1 MPPIKS
7 ENVSWQFQ
15 TDKINLYAY
24 KDNFLSTEECDLI
37 VKIGHAKNLELGNT
51 KDNNKLKTRKSN
63 ISWLSPS
70 DNLEWLYRRLTDVI
84 TDLNNQFFRF
94 DIFGIQEGLQFTNYK
109 APDGKYDSHTD
120 RGYGSVIRKLSISIQ
135 LTNEDNYDGGD
146 LELLQSDKADKMDKQ
161 QGKLIMFPSFVQHRV
176 TPVIKGER
184 NSLVIWVTGNN
195 FK

>member
-7 ENVSWQFQ
+7 ENVSWQFK

-24 KDNFLSTEECDLI
+24 KNNFLSEEECDQI
-37 VKIGHAKNLELGNT
+37 VEIGHAKKLELGNT

-84 TDLNNQFFRF
+84 TDLNNQFFGF

-120 RGYGSVIRKLSISIQ
+120 RAYGSIIRKLSISIQ

>member
-1 MPPIKS
+1 MPLKTQ
-7 ENVSWQFQ
+7 NFSWQFQ

-24 KDNFLSTEECDLI
+24 QDNFLSKEECDKI
-37 VKIGHAKNLELGNT
+37 VEIGHSKKLELGNT
-51 KDNNKLKTRKSN
+51 KDNNELKTRKSN

-84 TDLNNQFFRF
+84 TNLNNQFFGF
-94 DIFGIQEGLQFTNYK
+94 DIFGIQEALQFTNYK

-120 RGYGSVIRKLSISIQ
+120 RSYGMIIRKLSISIQ
-135 LTNEDNYDGGD
+135 LTDENNYEGGN
-146 LELLQSDKADKMDKQ
+146 LELLQSDKADKMEKT

-176 TPVIKGER
+176 TPVTKGER

>member
-7 ENVSWQFQ
+7 ENVSWQFK

-24 KDNFLSTEECDLI
+24 KNNFLSEEECDQI
-37 VKIGHAKNLELGNT
+37 VEIGHAKKLELGNT

-84 TDLNNQFFRF
+84 TDLNNQFFGF

-120 RGYGSVIRKLSISIQ
+120 RAYGSIIRKLSISIQ
-135 LTNEDNYDGGD
+135 LTNEDNYNGGD

-176 TPVIKGER
+176 MPVIKGER

>member
-7 ENVSWQFQ
+7 ENVSWQFE

-37 VKIGHAKNLELGNT
+37 VKIGNAKKLQIGTT
-51 KDNNKLKTRKSN
+51 KDNNKKKTRKSN

-84 TDLNNQFFRF
+84 TDLNNQFFGF

-109 APDGKYDSHTD
+109 APGGKYDSHTD
-120 RGYGSVIRKLSISIQ
+120 RAYGTIIRKLSISIQ
-135 LTNEDNYDGGD
+135 LTNEDNYNGGD
-146 LELLQSDKADKMDKQ
+146 LELLQSDNSDKMERT

-176 TPVIKGER
+176 TPVTKGER

>member
-15 TDKINLYAY
+15 TDKINLYAF
-24 KDNFLSTEECDLI
+24 KDNFLSAKECDLI
-37 VKIGHAKNLELGNT
+37 IKIGNEKKLQIGNT
-51 KDNNKLKTRKSN
+51 KDDNKTKSRKSN

-70 DNLEWLYRRLTDVI
+70 DNLDWLYRRLTDQI
-84 TDLNNQFFRF
+84 NYLNDKYFGF

-120 RGYGSVIRKLSISIQ
+120 RAYGNIIRKLSISIQ

-176 TPVIKGER
+176 TPVTKGER